1 MNYDK
6 IYTNLI
12 KKAKLRTLNEYY
24 EVHHILPRCLGGT
37 DDPQNL
43 VKLTPEEHYVA
54 HQLLVKI
61 YPENEKLVNAAIMMI
76 PRRKSNKLYGW
87 LKRRFSIVQSQRQSG
102 ENNSQ
107 FGTRWIHNKKTKKC
121 KKIKGD
127 LPSGWDEGRKILW
140 NLKYSCAY
148 CKATFERESLEKFC
162 SSKCKTY
169 FRSPAIKII
178 DDNIEGII
186 KTFYETRSIQ
196 KTLQSYGIKGVREG
210 NNYLSKILKDKGIEV
225 LKRRNSY
232 APKA

>member
-1 MNYDK
+1 MNYAK
-6 IYTNLI
+6 IYNNLI
-12 KKAKLRTLNEYY
+12 EKSKARTLNVYY

-61 YPENEKLVNAAIMMI
+61 YPKNEKLVNAAIMMI

-87 LKRRFSIVQSQRQSG
+87 LKRRFSDVQSQRQRG
-102 ENNSQ
+102 EKNSQ
-107 FGTRWIHNKKTKKC
+107 FGTRWVHNKKTKEC

-140 NLKYSCAY
+140 DLNYSCAY
-148 CKATFERESLEKFC
+148 CKVTFERESLEKFC

-178 DDNIEGII
+178 DDNIEDII
-186 KTFYETRSIQ
+186 NTFHETKSIQ
-196 KTLQSYGIKGVREG
+196 KTLQRYGIKGVREG
-210 NNYLSKILKDKGIEV
+210 NKYLSKILKDKGIEV